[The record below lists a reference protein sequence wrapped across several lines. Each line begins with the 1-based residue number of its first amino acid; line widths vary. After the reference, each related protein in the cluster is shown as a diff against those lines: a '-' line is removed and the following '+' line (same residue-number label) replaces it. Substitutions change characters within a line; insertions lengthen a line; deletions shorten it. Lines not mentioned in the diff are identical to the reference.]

1 MTGASDVTGAPD
13 VTGADLGPSER
24 AAVLVEALPYIL
36 RFLGKVVVVKY
47 GGNALTPAAGDGTGG
62 RSGGEAAALAS
73 FAEDVVLMRSVGMLP
88 VVVHGGGPQIGE
100 LMARLGKV
108 PEFRDGMR
116 VTDAE
121 TLEIASMVLVGKV
134 NREIVSAMNVHGAL
148 AVGLSGE
155 DANMITA
162 TARDSALGFVGD
174 VEVVDPSILER
185 LLAQGLIP
193 VVATIAGDTK
203 GQTYNINADAV
214 AGAIAAALHAEKL
227 VYLTDVEGLRARVD
241 DPGSMVRQASVDDLD
256 AMVAS
261 GAVSSGM
268 IPKVEACARAV
279 RAGVARAHILD
290 GRVPHALLLE
300 VFTDRG
306 VGTMI
311 SADGAASGTA
321 GGEGSTG
328 AGVGAAGASLPPTGA
343 TTGEAHP

>member
-1 MTGASDVTGAPD
+1 MSAPL
-13 VTGADLGPSER
+13 APSER

-36 RFLGKVVVVKY
+36 RFWGKIVVIKY
-47 GGNALTPAAGDGTGG
+47 GGNALASTDGDSSTVQDRSGDGG
-62 RSGGEAAALAS
+62 ALAS

-100 LMARLGKV
+100 LMERLGKV

-121 TLEIASMVLVGKV
+121 TLEIASMVLIGKV
-134 NREIVSAMNVHGAL
+134 NREIVSAMNVHGSL

-155 DANMITA
+155 DAKMITA
-162 TARDSALGFVGD
+162 TARDAALGFVGD
-174 VEVVDPSILER
+174 VEVVDPSILQR
-185 LLAQGLIP
+185 LLAEGIIP

-203 GQTYNINADAV
+203 GQSYNINADAV
-214 AGAIAAALHAEKL
+214 AGAIAIAMHAEKL
-227 VYLTDVEGLRARVD
+227 VYLTDVEGLRSDPR
-241 DPGSMVRQASVDDLD
+241 DPGSQLGRASVDELD

-261 GAVSSGM
+261 GAASAGM

-279 RAGVARAHILD
+279 RAGVPRAHILD

-300 VFTDRG
+300 VFSNRG

-311 SADGAASGTA
+311 HQ
-321 GGEGSTG
+321 EGDVLT
-328 AGVGAAGASLPPTGA
+328 
-343 TTGEAHP
+343 

>member
-1 MTGASDVTGAPD
+1 VRPAE
-13 VTGADLGPSER
+13 LGPEER

-36 RFLGKVVVVKY
+36 RFWGKVVVVKY
-47 GGNALTPAAGDGTGG
+47 GGNALVQEDGADADAAA
-62 RSGGEAAALAS
+62 REAAALS
-73 FAEDVVLMRSVGMLP
+73 SLAEDVVLMRSVGMLP

-100 LMARLGKV
+100 LMARLGKK

-121 TLEIASMVLVGKV
+121 TLEIARMVLVGKV

-162 TARDSALGFVGD
+162 TARDAALGFVGD

-193 VVATIAGDTK
+193 VVATIAGDTR
-203 GQTYNINADAV
+203 GQAYNVNADAV
-214 AGAIAAALHAEKL
+214 AGAIAVALRAEKL
-227 VYLTDVEGLRARVD
+227 VYLTDVEGLRADPD
-241 DPGSMVRQASVDDLD
+241 DPASLMRQATVDELD
-256 AMVAS
+256 AMVAGGTAS
-261 GAVSSGM
+261 GGM

-279 RAGVARAHILD
+279 RGGVHRAHILD
-290 GRVPHALLLE
+290 GRVPHVLLLE

-311 SADGAASGTA
+311 MGSRDADVPAAVAAEA
-321 GGEGSTG
+321 GGKGS
-328 AGVGAAGASLPPTGA
+328 
-343 TTGEAHP
+343 

>member
-1 MTGASDVTGAPD
+1 LSAPL
-13 VTGADLGPSER
+13 APSER

-36 RFLGKVVVVKY
+36 RFWGKIVVIKY
-47 GGNALTPAAGDGTGG
+47 GGNALASTDGDSSTVQDRSGDGG
-62 RSGGEAAALAS
+62 ALAS

-100 LMARLGKV
+100 LMERLGKV

-121 TLEIASMVLVGKV
+121 TLEIASMVLIGKV
-134 NREIVSAMNVHGAL
+134 NREIVSAMNVHGSL

-155 DANMITA
+155 DAKMITA
-162 TARDSALGFVGD
+162 TARDAALGFVGD
-174 VEVVDPSILER
+174 VEVVDPSILQR
-185 LLAQGLIP
+185 LLAEGIIP

-203 GQTYNINADAV
+203 GQSYNINADAV
-214 AGAIAAALHAEKL
+214 AGAIAIAMHAEKL
-227 VYLTDVEGLRARVD
+227 VYLTDVEGLRSDPR
-241 DPGSMVRQASVDDLD
+241 DPGSQLGRASVDELD

-261 GAVSSGM
+261 GAASAGM

-279 RAGVARAHILD
+279 RAGVPRAHILD

-300 VFTDRG
+300 VFSNRG

-311 SADGAASGTA
+311 HQ
-321 GGEGSTG
+321 EGDVLT
-328 AGVGAAGASLPPTGA
+328 
-343 TTGEAHP
+343 

>member
-1 MTGASDVTGAPD
+1 VSPE
-13 VTGADLGPSER
+13 LGPSDR

-36 RFLGKVVVVKY
+36 RFWGKIVVIKY
-47 GGNALTPAAGDGTGG
+47 GGNVLAPVD
-62 RSGGEAAALAS
+62 GEASVEGQASSEAEALAS

-88 VVVHGGGPQIGE
+88 VVVHGGGPQIGD

-121 TLEIASMVLVGKV
+121 TLEIASMVLIGKV
-134 NREIVSAMNVHGAL
+134 NREIVSAMNVHGSLAL
-148 AVGLSGE
+148 GLSGD
-155 DANMITA
+155 DAKMITA
-162 TARDSALGFVGD
+162 IARDTNLGFVGD

-185 LLAQGLIP
+185 LLAEGIIP

-203 GQTYNINADAV
+203 GQSYNINADAV

-227 VYLTDVEGLRARVD
+227 VCLTDVTGLRADPD
-241 DPGSMVRQASVDDLD
+241 DPSSHLRRVSVDQLD

-261 GAVSSGM
+261 GAASSGM

-279 RAGVARAHILD
+279 RAGVPRAHILD

-300 VFTDRG
+300 VFSDRG

-311 SADGAASGTA
+311 FRE
-321 GGEGSTG
+321 GEVLT
-328 AGVGAAGASLPPTGA
+328 
-343 TTGEAHP
+343 

>member
-1 MTGASDVTGAPD
+1 MSAELA
-13 VTGADLGPSER
+13 PSER

-36 RFLGKVVVVKY
+36 RFWGKIVVIKY
-47 GGNALTPAAGDGTGG
+47 GGNALAPANGDPSPADGSDDGG
-62 RSGGEAAALAS
+62 ALAS
-73 FAEDVVLMRSVGMLP
+73 FAEDVVLMRSVGLLP
-88 VVVHGGGPQIGE
+88 VVVHGGGPQIGKM
-100 LMARLGKV
+100 MARLGKV

-121 TLEIASMVLVGKV
+121 TLEIASMVLIGKV
-134 NREIVSAMNVHGAL
+134 NREIVSAMNVHGSL

-162 TARDSALGFVGD
+162 TARDAALGFVGD
-174 VEVVDPSILER
+174 VHVVDPSILQR

-193 VVATIAGDTK
+193 VVATIAGDSK
-203 GQTYNINADAV
+203 GQAYNINADAV

-227 VYLTDVEGLRARVD
+227 VYLTDVTGLRADPD
-241 DPGSMVRQASVDDLD
+241 DPGSRLGRVSVDQLD

-261 GAVSSGM
+261 GAASSGM

-279 RAGVARAHILD
+279 RAGVPRAHILD

-300 VFTDRG
+300 VFSDRG

-311 SADGAASGTA
+311 T
-321 GGEGSTG
+321 GEGEDP
-328 AGVGAAGASLPPTGA
+328 A
-343 TTGEAHP
+343 

>member
-1 MTGASDVTGAPD
+1 MTSEPSPSD
-13 VTGADLGPSER
+13 R

-36 RFLGKVVVVKY
+36 RFWGKIVVIKY
-47 GGNALTPAAGDGTGG
+47 GGNVLTPVDGEPTA
-62 RSGGEAAALAS
+62 SGEEVGEAEALAS

-88 VVVHGGGPQIGE
+88 VVVHGGGPQIGD

-121 TLEIASMVLVGKV
+121 TLEIASMVLIGKV
-134 NREIVSAMNVHGAL
+134 NREIVSAMNVHGSL
-148 AVGLSGE
+148 AVGLSGD
-155 DANMITA
+155 DAKMITA
-162 TARDSALGFVGD
+162 TARDTTLGFVGD
-174 VEVVDPSILER
+174 VGVVDPSILHR
-185 LLAQGLIP
+185 LLAEGIIP

-203 GQTYNINADAV
+203 GQSYNINADAV

-227 VYLTDVEGLRARVD
+227 VCLTDVTGLRSDPD
-241 DPGSMVRQASVDDLD
+241 DPSSRLQRVSVDQLD

-261 GAVSSGM
+261 GAASSGM

-279 RAGVARAHILD
+279 RAGVPRAHIID

-300 VFTDRG
+300 VFSDGG

-311 SADGAASGTA
+311 FRE
-321 GGEGSTG
+321 GEVLT
-328 AGVGAAGASLPPTGA
+328 
-343 TTGEAHP
+343 

>member
-1 MTGASDVTGAPD
+1 MSAE
-13 VTGADLGPSER
+13 LGPSER

-36 RFLGKVVVVKY
+36 RFWGKVVVIKY
-47 GGNALTPAAGDGTGG
+47 GGNVLTPVDGEPSAAGEEL
-62 RSGGEAAALAS
+62 SEEEALVT
-73 FAEDVVLMRSVGMLP
+73 FAQDVVLMRSVGMLP

-121 TLEIASMVLVGKV
+121 TLEIASMVLIGKV
-134 NREIVSAMNVHGAL
+134 NREIVSAMNVHGSL

-155 DANMITA
+155 DAKMITA
-162 TARDSALGFVGD
+162 TARDESLGFVGD

-185 LLAQGLIP
+185 LLAEGIIP

-203 GQTYNINADAV
+203 GQSYNINADAV
-214 AGAIAAALHAEKL
+214 AGAVAAALHAEKL
-227 VYLTDVEGLRARVD
+227 ICLTDVTGLRSDPD
-241 DPGSMVRQASVDDLD
+241 DPSSRLQRVSVDQID

-261 GAVSSGM
+261 GAASSGM

-279 RAGVARAHILD
+279 RAGVPRAHILD

-300 VFTDRG
+300 VFSDQG

-311 SADGAASGTA
+311 FRE
-321 GGEGSTG
+321 GEVLT
-328 AGVGAAGASLPPTGA
+328 
-343 TTGEAHP
+343 

>member
-1 MTGASDVTGAPD
+1 VTAE
-13 VTGADLGPSER
+13 LGPSER

-36 RFLGKVVVVKY
+36 RFWGKVVVIKY
-47 GGNALTPAAGDGTGG
+47 GGNVLTPTDGDPMAGEKPT
-62 RSGGEAAALAS
+62 EAEALAS

-88 VVVHGGGPQIGE
+88 VVVHGGGPQIGD
-100 LMARLGKV
+100 LMERLGKV

-121 TLEIASMVLVGKV
+121 TLEIASMVLIGKV
-134 NREIVSAMNVHGAL
+134 NREIVSAMNVHGSL

-155 DANMITA
+155 DAKMITA
-162 TARDSALGFVGD
+162 TARDATLGFVGD
-174 VEVVDPSILER
+174 VEVVDPSILQR
-185 LLAQGLIP
+185 LLAEGIIP

-203 GQTYNINADAV
+203 GQSYNINADAV

-227 VYLTDVEGLRARVD
+227 VCMTDVTGLRSDPD
-241 DPGSMVRQASVDDLD
+241 DPSSRLRRVSVDQLD

-261 GAVSSGM
+261 GAASSGM

-279 RAGVARAHILD
+279 RAGVPRAHILD

-300 VFTDRG
+300 VFSDRG

-311 SADGAASGTA
+311 FRQ
-321 GGEGSTG
+321 GEVLT
-328 AGVGAAGASLPPTGA
+328 
-343 TTGEAHP
+343 

>member
-1 MTGASDVTGAPD
+1 VIAE
-13 VTGADLGPSER
+13 LGPSER

-36 RFLGKVVVVKY
+36 RFWGKVVVIKY
-47 GGNALTPAAGDGTGG
+47 GGNVLTPTDGEPMAD
-62 RSGGEAAALAS
+62 GEVPSEAEALAS

-88 VVVHGGGPQIGE
+88 VVVHGGAPQIGE
-100 LMARLGKV
+100 LMERLGKV

-121 TLEIASMVLVGKV
+121 TLEIASMVLIGKV
-134 NREIVSAMNVHGAL
+134 NREIVSAMNVHGSL

-155 DANMITA
+155 DAKMITA
-162 TARDSALGFVGD
+162 TARDATLGFVGD
-174 VEVVDPSILER
+174 VEVVDPSILHR
-185 LLAQGLIP
+185 LLAEGIIP

-203 GQTYNINADAV
+203 GQSYNINADAV

-227 VYLTDVEGLRARVD
+227 VCLTDVTGLRSDPD
-241 DPGSMVRQASVDDLD
+241 DPSSRLRRVSVDQLD

-261 GAVSSGM
+261 GAASSGM

-279 RAGVARAHILD
+279 RAGVPRAHILD

-300 VFTDRG
+300 VFSDRG

-311 SADGAASGTA
+311 F
-321 GGEGSTG
+321 GEGEVLT
-328 AGVGAAGASLPPTGA
+328 
-343 TTGEAHP
+343 